1 MSAPSAGLAFLA
13 LLIAALMVA
22 HVPLGDYMYRA
33 YSSERDRRIER
44 VIYCVIGA
52 DPLPALARGPLA
64 EGVH

>member
-1 MSAPSAGLAFLA
+1 
-13 LLIAALMVA
+13 MVA